1 MFGIGWQELLILLV
15 VGGVVYMTFFSA
27 PVRRRLTGLGGREE
41 AVVTPLVPPRGPDNA
56 EAILE
61 ARFARG
67 DIDAAEFESK
77 RAILRNERADGDAAV
92 L

>member
-15 VGGVVYMTFFSA
+15 VGGVVYMLFFSA
-27 PVRRRLTGLGGREE
+27 PVRRRLTGASVHDE
-41 AVVTPLVPPRGPDNA
+41 AVVTPLAPENA

-67 DIDAAEFESK
+67 DIDAAEFEAK
-77 RAILRNERADGDAAV
+77 RAILRNERTEGDAAV
-92 L
+92 R